1 MKISYVHLYSSYFS
15 IPLATEISIGL
26 QIIFPLIKIDLK
38 SSRDYFSK
46 DMIADDT
53 GGKLVPQL
61 PKDSFQHFDVE
72 RTSNIVDTT
81 GIIIDG
87 FYLQRIY
94 TNIIDKNEIHLEHIH
109 IIFEDK
115 LVCTFDEIDRRF
127 HARPIICGS
136 PTIISIPS
144 IVEGPAKPKAYYFKQ
159 MMKGLLSENSKE
171 IDKEFA
177 NRYVRYDDSR
187 MSQIAT
193 GYAIQAIFFFL
204 LMVTPFAQIILV
216 DCSILIGRKS

>member
-15 IPLATEISIGL
+15 NSLATEISNRL

-38 SSRDYFSK
+38 SSIDYFSK
-46 DMIADDT
+46 NMIADDT
-53 GGKLVPQL
+53 GEKLLPQFL
-61 PKDSFQHFDVE
+61 KDSFQHFDFE
-72 RTSNIVDTT
+72 KISSIVDTT

-115 LVCTFDEIDRRF
+115 LICTFDEVDRRF

-177 NRYVRYDDSR
+177 NSYVRYYDSR